1 MAVELT
7 PEEGDLLVSALGAV
21 GDMVSRGAGRGAR
34 RVARWMRAD
43 IFETTVELCPPL
55 TTAADLVARTLDN
68 LGTRTAELQAMIGT
82 GAMNLNPTVVTVT
95 LSEDAGKVIATVRG
109 VAKESLIRQRA
120 GEKAARRVAEQLTHS
135 FAARGPEAHPGAV
148 EWTDDLSVRLARGT
162 SVRAL
167 VSYLRAVEEQGTR
180 RRDVLAVLTE
190 RFGLPFDDARLA
202 MDRVAGGVVRAASG
216 NPANEPDPVKDP
228 LAWTSYRLE
237 LGLPVDDDA
246 PGLSPDQQASAQ
258 ALLERARRGQPTR
271 GTEDVAVALEV
282 ARVAVASQEPDRT
295 RFHLLLEA
303 ATSLSVA
310 AEACIAR
317 LGQQACAPEG
327 SQEWVDGVALAA
339 AARQVTATF
348 AAQPDPEL
356 EQRGLAL
363 VRRIVT
369 RLLGQCHAFVGRA
382 MIEFARCAQRN
393 GDPDRA
399 VASAEAVLADFEV
412 LLDRFEVE
420 APFDEYVI
428 ALEYLLA
435 AVELVTEVR
444 GDSAELTVLHNRT
457 KHALDRSLTD

>member
-1 MAVELT
+1 M
-7 PEEGDLLVSALGAV
+7 VSKVGGLMTHGAV
-21 GDMVSRGAGRGAR
+21 
-34 RVARWMRAD
+34 
-43 IFETTVELCPPL
+43 TTRKYGLP
-55 TTAADLVARTLDN
+55 
-68 LGTRTAELQAMIGT
+68 
-82 GAMNLNPTVVTVT
+82 
-95 LSEDAGKVIATVRG
+95 
-109 VAKESLIRQRA
+109 
-120 GEKAARRVAEQLTHS
+120 AARRVAEQPSGS
-135 FAARGPEAHPGAV
+135 FVIRGRDGHPQAV
-148 EWTDDLSVRLARGT
+148 EWTDDLSVRLARGI

-167 VSYLRAVEEQGTR
+167 VGYLRAADEEGTP

-190 RFGLPFDDARLA
+190 RFALPFDDARLA
-202 MDRVAGGVVRAASG
+202 MDRVEGGIVRAASG

-237 LGLPVDDDA
+237 LGLLVGDDA
-246 PGLSPDQQASAQ
+246 PGLLPEQQASAQ
-258 ALLERARRGQPTR
+258 ALLERARRGQPTQ

-282 ARVAVASQEPDRT
+282 ARLAVASQEPDRT

-317 LGQQACAPEG
+317 LGQQPCALEG

-356 EQRGLAL
+356 EQRGHAL
-363 VRRIVT
+363 VGRIVT

-382 MIEFARCAQRN
+382 MIDSARCIRRN

-399 VASAEAVLADFEV
+399 ATRAEAVLADFAA

-420 APFDEYVI
+420 APFDEHII

-435 AVELVTEVR
+435 AVELITEVR
-444 GDSAELTVLHNRT
+444 GNSTELDALRNRT
-457 KHALDRSLTD
+457 KHVLDRELTD